1 MGLSESLASALLSKH
16 GWSVN
21 VAQEMFLNDPD
32 HVENLFKFRLGE
44 QIAINSESVCPCC
57 FCQEDGY
64 IRIDDCG
71 HFMCVDCYKGYLTQ
85 KVGEGVESVLTVCP
99 DDKCNMIV
107 PECLFK
113 QLLN

>member
-44 QIAINSESVCPCC
+44 
-57 FCQEDGY
+57 
-64 IRIDDCG
+64 
-71 HFMCVDCYKGYLTQ
+71 
-85 KVGEGVESVLTVCP
+85 
-99 DDKCNMIV
+99 
-107 PECLFK
+107 
-113 QLLN
+113 